1 MDEQRIAAISAW
13 IEDNAAADFGAD
25 RFFDYV
31 EACID
36 EESDI
41 GLRYDMRIR
50 FDALKAALIGD
61 IA

>member
-13 IEDNAAADFGAD
+13 IEDNAAADLGAEG
-25 RFFDYV
+25 FFDYV

-36 EESDI
+36 EEIDI

-50 FDALKAALIGD
+50 FDALKAALIRGD
-61 IA
+61 V